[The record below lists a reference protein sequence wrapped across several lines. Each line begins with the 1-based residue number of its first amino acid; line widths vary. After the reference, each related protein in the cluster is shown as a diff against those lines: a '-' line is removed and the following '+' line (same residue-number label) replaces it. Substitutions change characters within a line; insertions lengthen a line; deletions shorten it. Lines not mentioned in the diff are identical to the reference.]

1 MQRVITPYYSLSQSV
16 RDIFRFRSL
25 IGFFIWRE
33 LKVRYKHTLLGVLW
47 SVLQPALLTAVLYTV
62 WHNQSVTEE
71 HYLQQLIWS
80 ICLWTYISSSL
91 NYAINS
97 ITSNEKIIKKN
108 AFPRLVL
115 PVSAIFVALFE
126 LFINCM
132 AAFIF
137 LSIYKHP
144 FNPSFALLDLHLPV
158 LICTILFSL
167 GAGFWVSSLSAMYK
181 DVRYALPFLIQL
193 VFFLTPVFYEVSSD
207 KVVWGQWININPLS
221 GIFEAIKHNYSM
233 PPLYSWM
240 FSLMLCITGI
250 VFFQRNEFKTNDLL

>member
-1 MQRVITPYYSLSQSV
+1 MY
-16 RDIFRFRSL
+16 RFRSL

-47 SVLQPALLTAVLYTV
+47 SVIQPALLTAVLYTV
-62 WHNQSVTEE
+62 WHNQSIAQEV
-71 HYLQQLIWS
+71 YLQQLVWS

-115 PVSAIFVALFE
+115 PVSANFVALFE
-126 LFINCM
+126 LFINCLT
-132 AAFIF
+132 AFIF
-137 LSIYKHP
+137 LSIFRQS
-144 FNPSFALLDLHLPV
+144 FNPSFALLNLHLPV
-158 LICTILFSL
+158 LICTVLFSM
-167 GAGFWVSSLSAMYK
+167 GAAFWVASLSAMYK

-193 VFFLTPVFYEVSSD
+193 IFFVTPVFYEVGPH
-207 KVVWGQWININPLS
+207 KGIWGEWITINPLS
-221 GIFEAIKHNYSM
+221 GIFEAIKHNYFM
-233 PPLYSWM
+233 PPLYSWIV
-240 FSLMLCITGI
+240 SLVLCITGI

>member
-16 RDIFRFRSL
+16 RDVFRFRSL

-47 SVLQPALLTAVLYTV
+47 SVIQPALLTAVLYTV
-62 WHNQSVTEE
+62 WHNQSIAQEV
-71 HYLQQLIWS
+71 YLQQLVWS

-115 PVSAIFVALFE
+115 PVSANFVALFE
-126 LFINCM
+126 LFINCL

-137 LSIYKHP
+137 LSIFTHS
-144 FNPSFALLDLHLPV
+144 FTPSSALLHLHLPV

-167 GAGFWVSSLSAMYK
+167 GAGFWVASLSAMYK
-181 DVRYALPFLIQL
+181 DVRYAFPFLIQL
-193 VFFLTPVFYEVSSD
+193 IFFVTPVFYEVGSH
-207 KVVWGQWININPLS
+207 KGIWGQWISINPLS
-221 GIFEAIKHNYSM
+221 GIFEAIKHNYVL
-233 PPLYSWM
+233 PPLYSWI
-240 FSLMLCITGI
+240 FSLVLCITGI
-250 VFFQRNEFKTNDLL
+250 VYFQRNEFKTNDLL

>member
-16 RDIFRFRSL
+16 RDVFRFRSL

-47 SVLQPALLTAVLYTV
+47 SVIQPALLTAVLYTV
-62 WHNQSVTEE
+62 WHNQSIVQEV
-71 HYLQQLIWS
+71 YLQQLVWS

-115 PVSAIFVALFE
+115 PVSANLVALIE

-137 LSIYKHP
+137 LSIYNHST
-144 FNPSFALLDLHLPV
+144 NTSFVLLNLHFPV
-158 LICTILFSL
+158 LTCTLLFSL
-167 GAGFWVSSLSAMYK
+167 GAGFWVASLSAIYK

-193 VFFLTPVFYEVSSD
+193 VFFITPVFYEVSSD
-207 KVVWGQWININPLS
+207 KGIWEQWININPLS
-221 GIFEAIKHNYSM
+221 GIFQAIKHNYFM
-233 PPLYSWM
+233 PPLYSLM
-240 FSLMLCITGI
+240 FSLVLCITGI